1 MLKIMDNVNNNI
13 EELIKEIE
21 NSDNNNNICNKALK
35 EIKNI
40 FKNFNKNDSDNFLK
54 LCSITVDKLFY
65 LQRYSDIIYIKENI
79 FNIKDKF
86 PNINDIL
93 FLYPSAISN
102 LMLGFNDKAIKELEE
117 LINNYDIE
125 SSQIPPLQNF
135 LAEAYL
141 REKKYEEAVNYYEK
155 FIHLNVTNAMMWND
169 YGYALEH
176 IGRKE
181 DAKNAYSKSLELD
194 PSFIFAKRNLK
205 RLSPKENLFKKIF
218 SSFKL

>member
-40 FKNFNKNDSDNFLK
+40 FKNFNKNDADNFLK

-79 FNIKDKF
+79 FNIKDTF

-125 SSQIPPLQNF
+125 SSQIAPLQNF

-205 RLSPKENLFKKIF
+205 RLTPKENLLKKIF

>member
-1 MLKIMDNVNNNI
+1 MMENI
-13 EELIKEIE
+13 EKLIKEIE
-21 NSDNNNNICNKALK
+21 NSKNNNSICSKTVK
-35 EIKNI
+35 EIKKI
-40 FKNFNKNDSDNFLK
+40 FKNQDFEENNTDNFLK
-54 LCSITVDKLFY
+54 LCTITVDKLFY
-65 LQRYSDIIYIKENI
+65 LQRYNDIIYIKENI

-102 LMLGFNDKAIKELEE
+102 LMLGFNSKAIKELEE

-141 REKKYEEAVNYYEK
+141 REKKFEESVKYYEK
-155 FIHLNVTNAMMWND
+155 IIHLNITNAMMWND
-169 YGYALEH
+169 YGYALEQ

-181 DAKNAYSKSLELD
+181 EAKNAYSKSLELD

-205 RLSPKENLFKKIF
+205 RLNPKENLFKKIINF
-218 SSFKL
+218 LLRVKNK

>member
-40 FKNFNKNDSDNFLK
+40 FKNFNKNDADNFLK

-205 RLSPKENLFKKIF
+205 RLTPKENLLKKIF

>member
-1 MLKIMDNVNNNI
+1 MDNLNKNI

-21 NSDNNNNICNKALK
+21 NSNNNGICNKALK

-40 FKNFNKNDSDNFLK
+40 FKNFNDNDTDNFLK
-54 LCSITVDKLFY
+54 LCAVTVDKLFY
-65 LQRYSDIIYIKENI
+65 LQRYNDIIYIKENI

-86 PNINDIL
+86 QNINDIL

-141 REKKYEEAVNYYEK
+141 REKKFEESVKYYEK
-155 FIHLNVTNAMMWND
+155 IIHLNITNAMMWND
-169 YGYALEH
+169 YGYALEQ

-181 DAKNAYSKSLELD
+181 EAKNAYSKSLELD

-205 RLSPKENLFKKIF
+205 RLNPKENLFKKIINF
-218 SSFKL
+218 LLRVKNK

>member
-1 MLKIMDNVNNNI
+1 MDNVNNNI

-40 FKNFNKNDSDNFLK
+40 FKNFNENDADNFLK

-65 LQRYSDIIYIKENI
+65 LQRYSDILYIKENI

-86 PNINDIL
+86 SNINDIL

-125 SSQIPPLQNF
+125 SSQIAPLQNF

-141 REKKYEEAVNYYEK
+141 REKKYKEEKKLDNHIL
-155 FIHLNVTNAMMWND
+155 FI
-169 YGYALEH
+169 
-176 IGRKE
+176 K
-181 DAKNAYSKSLELD
+181 
-194 PSFIFAKRNLK
+194 KR
-205 RLSPKENLFKKIF
+205 
-218 SSFKL
+218 

>member
-1 MLKIMDNVNNNI
+1 
-13 EELIKEIE
+13 
-21 NSDNNNNICNKALK
+21 
-35 EIKNI
+35 
-40 FKNFNKNDSDNFLK
+40 
-54 LCSITVDKLFY
+54 
-65 LQRYSDIIYIKENI
+65 
-79 FNIKDKF
+79 
-86 PNINDIL
+86 
-93 FLYPSAISN
+93 
-102 LMLGFNDKAIKELEE
+102 MLGFNDKAIKELEE

-125 SSQIPPLQNF
+125 SSQIAPLQNF

-141 REKKYEEAVNYYEK
+141 REKKYKEAVNYYEK
-155 FIHLNVTNAMMWND
+155 FILLNVTNAMMWND

>member
-40 FKNFNKNDSDNFLK
+40 FKNFNKNDADNFLK

-205 RLSPKENLFKKIF
+205 RLSPKENLLKKIF